1 MRRSVAGFGAT
12 REAWPPC
19 NDPGMRIAA
28 VSDTHLPKFGR
39 VLPRAL
45 VEGVRAAEVDLIVHL
60 GDFTEPFVPA
70 LFEALAPFEAI
81 AGNNDGPEL
90 VARFGRSKVLEFD
103 GVRVG
108 LTHGDLGLAGRT
120 TAERARTTFAGD
132 GVALV
137 LFGHSHAPL
146 VERVRGGPLLV
157 NPGSPTDKRAQ
168 PRYSWALIEIQGGD
182 ARAELRFFDDR
193 SP

>member
-1 MRRSVAGFGAT
+1 MRGSVAGFRAT
-12 REAWPPC
+12 REVRPPC
-19 NDPGMRIAA
+19 NHPGVRIAA

-39 VLPRAL
+39 ALPRAL
-45 VEGVRAAEVDLIVHL
+45 VDDVRAARVDLIVHL
-60 GDFTEPFVPA
+60 GDFTGPFVPG
-70 LFEALAPFEAI
+70 LFEALAPFDAV

-90 VARFGRSKVLEFD
+90 VERFGRRKVLELD

-108 LTHGDLGLAGRT
+108 LTHGDLGIAART
-120 TAERARTTFAGD
+120 SAERARASFAGED
-132 GVALV
+132 VVAV

-146 VERVRGGPLLV
+146 VERVPGGPLLL

-168 PRYSWALIEIQGGD
+168 PRYSWALVEISD
-182 ARAELRFFDDR
+182 REARAELRFFDDR